1 MMKATEPRR
10 YAVMREGR
18 LYEVVTARSVSRLC
32 RFRGIVCTGC
42 GATYP
47 EEGSIDAA
55 MRSGCGRC
63 HGNDFVNVYEDVD
76 DIFKLGE
83 DRWQG

>member
-1 MMKATEPRR
+1 MKATEPRR
-10 YAVMREGR
+10 Y
-18 LYEVVTARSVSRLC
+18 
-32 RFRGIVCTGC
+32 
-42 GATYP
+42 
-47 EEGSIDAA
+47 AA

-76 DIFKLGE
+76 DTFKLGE